1 MQTYDIKSTLLF
13 RLLIGDTA
21 KVQLVGS
28 CAKSWH
34 ITSYEWHSLWENCFR
49 FADERESLYH
59 CMIVVLSWVRLEY
72 ITGLAPDNTEFQS
85 AWSLSPQTEDTGYRI
100 HSPALLRASRVSI
113 VNTQPSQPHWPIHA
127 HNKWKYLHN
136 HHTHPQSAVP
146 VSVSILIFLV

>member
-1 MQTYDIKSTLLF
+1 MAESSFTLFAGEAKIRSMQTYDTSSTKLF

-34 ITSYEWHSLWENCFR
+34 IRSYERHCLWENCFR

-59 CMIVVLSWVRLEY
+59 CINVALSWVRLEY

-113 VNTQPSQPHWPIHA
+113 VNTQPSQPH
-127 HNKWKYLHN
+127 
-136 HHTHPQSAVP
+136 
-146 VSVSILIFLV
+146 

>member
-1 MQTYDIKSTLLF
+1 MQTYDIKSSTKLF

-21 KVQLVGS
+21 EVQLVGS

-34 ITSYEWHSLWENCFR
+34 ITSYEWHCLWENCFR

-85 AWSLSPQTEDTGYRI
+85 AWSLSPPTEDTVYRI
-100 HSPALLRASRVSI
+100 HSPALLREVRVSI
-113 VNTQPSQPHWPIHA
+113 
-127 HNKWKYLHN
+127 
-136 HHTHPQSAVP
+136 SA
-146 VSVSILIFLV
+146 SKSSIRRFEITEKAPTRAFSWLKAPTSAFTFKTLLRVG